1 MSQKIQEKLQ
11 KQFESVLCLIIDK
24 RSMLSS
30 KVLVAAERN
39 VRQTVYNGQNSQE
52 IWGGIPAVILF
63 GDDYQ
68 LGPVIEEGAI
78 QGYSKITSKDPITP
92 TNKQTATQLLCQWG
106 TYLFT
111 NIMTES
117 VFFLN
122 KNYRVKSEEFRELLA
137 RLRVGEST
145 AEDAKRV
152 TDLHLSYYEGDS
164 SFMNDL
170 KHDPK
175 TMWLY
180 AKNEDKDKTN
190 VDMLIQTSKTNK
202 VPVAQL
208 FCHYKSNRT
217 HQGNNNN
224 NQQFV

>member
-1 MSQKIQEKLQ
+1 L
-11 KQFESVLCLIIDK
+11 
-24 RSMLSS
+24 
-30 KVLVAAERN
+30 
-39 VRQTVYNGQNSQE
+39 
-52 IWGGIPAVILF
+52 W
-63 GDDYQ
+63 
-68 LGPVIEEGAI
+68 PVIEEVVI
-78 QGYSKITSKDPITP
+78 QGCSKITSKDLITP
-92 TNKQTATQLLCQWG
+92 TNKQTAAQLLCQRG

-145 AEDAKRV
+145 ANDAKWI
-152 TDLHLSYYEGDS
+152 TDLHLSYYKGNS

-180 AKNEDKDKTN
+180 PKNEDKDKTN
-190 VDMLIQTSKTNK
+190 MDMLIQTSKTKK
-202 VPVAQL
+202 VPVA
-208 FCHYKSNRT
+208 
-217 HQGNNNN
+217 
-224 NQQFV
+224 